1 MQSMNKIAIFLV
13 VLFVGFLVTP
23 TLITYLD
30 ESVDISMAFTASEEE
45 NSAKNQIG
53 FEYNVQDSNTSTISL
68 HFLQEQAA
76 LIHFYKDGAKLI
88 TLDVLSPPPKQA

>member
-1 MQSMNKIAIFLV
+1 MNKIAIFLV
-13 VLFVGFLVTP
+13 VLFVGFLGTP
-23 TLITYLD
+23 TIVSYLD

-45 NSAKNQIG
+45 NSAKNQI
-53 FEYNVQDSNTSTISL
+53 FLEYTIQDSNSGCTSL

-76 LIHFYKDGAKLI
+76 FNHFYKDGSGLI